1 MSFRLSE
8 YVGETAKNL
17 GHHEIRTKIIVL
29 VLKLNKKQTV
39 LYRFISKYADFLKLC
54 LLNGPLFESP
64 CNR

>member
-39 LYRFISKYADFLKLC
+39 LYRFISKYADFLKTVSPQRTAFRK
-54 LLNGPLFESP
+54 PL
-64 CNR
+64 